1 MLKTLTLIVSVVIA
15 LGLVVL
21 LGVMARP
28 DGAGSVWE
36 HWQQQPRR
44 GALTEEQRQWAD
56 VAGAMCRTTR
66 SPAPVW

>member
-28 DGAGSVWE
+28 DGAGSCGSTGSSNLAVV
-36 HWQQQPRR
+36 R
-44 GALTEEQRQWAD
+44 
-56 VAGAMCRTTR
+56 
-66 SPAPVW
+66 